1 MGDEHAALERQFLD
15 LAERQRKPVVQPHAV
30 GDDLDG
36 VPLPPV
42 RRRRGRHEQ
51 SPRVPDT
58 TSTEIIPR
66 RSANVTTPAGE
77 LTDKLAVLG
86 WSADVRTVGGS
97 FIVGTA
103 EPPGNPG

>member
-1 MGDEHAALERQFLD
+1 MISTGYRRPRYDGGA
-15 LAERQRKPVVQPHAV
+15 
-30 GDDLDG
+30 DDTSS
-36 VPLPPV
+36 PL
-42 RRRRGRHEQ
+42 
-51 SPRVPDT
+51 PDT

-77 LTDKLAVLG
+77 LTDKLAALG

>member
-1 MGDEHAALERQFLD
+1 M
-15 LAERQRKPVVQPHAV
+15 
-30 GDDLDG
+30 
-36 VPLPPV
+36 
-42 RRRRGRHEQ
+42 
-51 SPRVPDT
+51 
-58 TSTEIIPR
+58 
-66 RSANVTTPAGE
+66 TTPAGE